1 MTRPSRARMGRHLS
15 LLPSQGDHEIG
26 LDVILVDVVV
36 GAAAEGPHDELRID
50 VRSHH
55 HDAALGAILGLR
67 QDAEG
72 AIGIG
77 AQNQQKQIG
86 MGLAQFLDH
95 RGEGQDL
102 RGRTF
107 QALAEQDPPNIGHDR
122 FVISGKKDLH
132 GSVPGAERPCLLLAG
147 R

>member
-1 MTRPSRARMGRHLS
+1 
-15 LLPSQGDHEIG
+15 
-26 LDVILVDVVV
+26 
-36 GAAAEGPHDELRID
+36 
-50 VRSHH
+50 
-55 HDAALGAILGLR
+55 
-67 QDAEG
+67 
-72 AIGIG
+72 
-77 AQNQQKQIG
+77 

-132 GSVPGAERPCLLLAG
+132 GFSSGRQAPCLLLAG